1 MVSVEFCVRT
11 TKLCADEDD
20 PRIKLLWAVL
30 AVSHKE
36 TQLEPD
42 FLFEKIPSLL

>member
-11 TKLCADEDD
+11 TKLCAHEEDSK
-20 PRIKLLWAVL
+20 IKLLWVVL

-36 TQLEPD
+36 TQSEPD